1 MKIFCIDDLILG
13 MSKIYRNA
21 AFIISSSLLF
31 VFRDG
36 HHPIRGGCVGV
47 RLILGVKEMSVV
59 CELSVV
65 PLGTKTASVSR
76 YVADVLKILDKYPFK
91 YELTAMGTIIE
102 GELDD
107 VLNAVKEAHNSVFS
121 DEIVRVVTSLKIDE
135 RRDKTLSI
143 QGKMKSVN
151 SKL

>member
-1 MKIFCIDDLILG
+1 
-13 MSKIYRNA
+13 
-21 AFIISSSLLF
+21 
-31 VFRDG
+31 
-36 HHPIRGGCVGV
+36 
-47 RLILGVKEMSVV
+47 MSVV
-59 CELSVV
+59 CELSIV
-65 PLGTKTASVSR
+65 PLGTKTASVSG

-135 RRDKTLSI
+135 RRDKNLSI
-143 QGKMKSVN
+143 QGKIKSVS
-151 SKL
+151 SKI